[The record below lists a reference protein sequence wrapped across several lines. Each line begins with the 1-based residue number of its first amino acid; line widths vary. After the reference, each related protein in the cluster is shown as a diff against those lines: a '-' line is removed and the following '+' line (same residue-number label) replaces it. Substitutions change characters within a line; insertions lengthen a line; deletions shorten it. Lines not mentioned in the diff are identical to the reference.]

1 MHIHILVIVRSQFKC
16 EWSYSVK
23 ISNPNDSKIVLS
35 YNQSNPHTVGNQI
48 STFSLFAFPAILP
61 QIWVYGLI
69 CISSTLSSLGV
80 DHLLLKIFNFTH
92 WNYFDQNIIIIEKDY
107 KISKLDRPRNCQPH
121 TFFSDILLFADLQH
135 SPGQPA
141 AWAVAISE
149 EKTSRGKTRWKKG
162 KNAPRRFRIH
172 SSCLFPF
179 PNFLMYT

>member
-1 MHIHILVIVRSQFKC
+1 MPAFNMNFKVPDFSWNIVDFQIRSSFSWLARVRR
-16 EWSYSVK
+16 EPWTLR
-23 ISNPNDSKIVLS
+23 LS
-35 YNQSNPHTVGNQI
+35 TWFFSFPWI
-48 STFSLFAFPAILP
+48 STFVAF
-61 QIWVYGLI
+61 
-69 CISSTLSSLGV
+69 
-80 DHLLLKIFNFTH
+80 F
-92 WNYFDQNIIIIEKDY
+92 YFGQNIIIIIIEKDY